1 MKKIG
6 YFLIGL
12 IVILVLIMML
22 AFDLIGKKYVQKY
35 AQNILRTPITISQF
49 SSSFWD
55 KRLNIDFIEVQNPP
69 NFNNKNAFYLDHFVL
84 KIGDDT
90 TLDLI
95 VIDELS
101 FDGMHF
107 ILEQNKTNVNLV
119 TLIDNLGQNSNNTTL
134 SSSEKIQG
142 VIDKR
147 IKINQFNVINTT
159 LEIDTKWFKETIKVP
174 NINLQKFGGSS
185 GIIFSKVGQELM
197 EIVFNNL
204 EDTLEKKGLELGEK
218 EIKETLIRGLWI
230 DNIQENFKL
239 DKFKE
244 SLDFS
249 KTKKIQNQAKDL
261 FQKFGF

>member
-1 MKKIG
+1 MNKIG

-12 IVILVLIMML
+12 IVILVLIMMFV
-22 AFDLIGKKYVQKY
+22 FDPIGKKYVQEY

-55 KRLNIDFIEVQNPP
+55 KRLNIDFIEVHNPP
-69 NFNNKNAFYLDHFVL
+69 NFNNKDAFYLDHFVL
-84 KIGDDT
+84 KIGNDT

-119 TLIDNLGQNSNNTTL
+119 TLIDNLGKSSNDTTL
-134 SSSEKIQG
+134 SSSEETHG

-159 LEIDTKWFKETIKVP
+159 LKIDTKWLKETIKVP

-185 GIIFSKVGQELM
+185 GITLNKVGQELM
-197 EIVFNNL
+197 EIVLNNL
-204 EDTLEKKGLELGEK
+204 EDALEKKGIELGEK
-218 EIKETLIRGLWI
+218 EIKETLIRKLWI

-249 KTKKIQNQAKDL
+249 ETKKLQNQAKDL
-261 FQKFGF
+261 FQKLGF